1 MPSLISYAKHIYGV
15 DIPPPAS
22 PRARYELKVLGGGG
36 GLTFLV
42 VERMTDVQIK
52 GGNVAQSAA
61 GAPSHV
67 DRSKVVGLLAVT
79 KARKE
84 EGEK

>member
-1 MPSLISYAKHIYGV
+1 M
-15 DIPPPAS
+15 
-22 PRARYELKVLGGGG
+22 
-36 GLTFLV
+36 
-42 VERMTDVQIK
+42 
-52 GGNVAQSAA
+52 AQSAA

-84 EGEK
+84 EEGKVVPRSQIKGRPELSILSQGGTFNIRCSLNHL

>member
-1 MPSLISYAKHIYGV
+1 M
-15 DIPPPAS
+15 
-22 PRARYELKVLGGGG
+22 
-36 GLTFLV
+36 TFLV

-52 GGNVAQSAA
+52 RGNVAQSAAA

-79 KARKE
+79 IARKE
-84 EGEK
+84 EGKVVPRS

>member
-1 MPSLISYAKHIYGV
+1 M
-15 DIPPPAS
+15 
-22 PRARYELKVLGGGG
+22 LGGGG

-52 GGNVAQSAA
+52 GETVAQSAA

-79 KARKE
+79 IARKGE
-84 EGEK
+84 EGKVVPRSQIKGRPELSILSQSDTLST

>member
-1 MPSLISYAKHIYGV
+1 M
-15 DIPPPAS
+15 
-22 PRARYELKVLGGGG
+22 
-36 GLTFLV
+36 
-42 VERMTDVQIK
+42 
-52 GGNVAQSAA
+52 AQSAA

-84 EGEK
+84 EEGKVVPRSQIKGEAGALGGAILLAKQLTTHDREALPRNEKQLRICLAVQILQSFQPA

>member
-1 MPSLISYAKHIYGV
+1 M
-15 DIPPPAS
+15 
-22 PRARYELKVLGGGG
+22 
-36 GLTFLV
+36 V

-52 GGNVAQSAA
+52 VGNVAQSAA
-61 GAPSHV
+61 RAPSHV

-84 EGEK
+84 EEGKVVPRS

>member
-1 MPSLISYAKHIYGV
+1 M
-15 DIPPPAS
+15 
-22 PRARYELKVLGGGG
+22 LGGGG

-52 GGNVAQSAA
+52 EGNVAQSAA

-84 EGEK
+84 EEGKVVPRSQIKGRPELSILSQSGTFT

>member
-1 MPSLISYAKHIYGV
+1 
-15 DIPPPAS
+15 
-22 PRARYELKVLGGGG
+22 
-36 GLTFLV
+36 
-42 VERMTDVQIK
+42 MTDVQIK

-84 EGEK
+84 KEGKVVPRSQIKGEAELSILSQSDTLST